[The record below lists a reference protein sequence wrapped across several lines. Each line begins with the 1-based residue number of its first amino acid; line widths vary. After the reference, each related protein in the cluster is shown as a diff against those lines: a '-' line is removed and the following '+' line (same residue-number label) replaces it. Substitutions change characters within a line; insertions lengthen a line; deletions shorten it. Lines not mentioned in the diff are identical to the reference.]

1 MKIMVNGEAVELS
14 ARRLDG
20 ALEELGHD
28 AVAVATA
35 VNGSFVPV
43 ARRAATELAPGDRV
57 EVVSPRQGG

>member
-1 MKIMVNGEAVELS
+1 MRILVNGEAVEL
-14 ARRLDG
+14 AAGRLDA
-20 ALEELGHD
+20 ALDELGHD

-43 ARRAATELAPGDRV
+43 ARRAATALAPGDRV